1 MAYTKREN
9 ITKQKLLNGEII
21 KVPEINRVFD
31 PTVVETLASV
41 GYDLSLIH
49 I

>member
-21 KVPEINRVFD
+21 KDPEINRVFD
-31 PTVVETLASV
+31 TKVVETLASV
-41 GYDLSLIH
+41 GYDC
-49 I
+49 